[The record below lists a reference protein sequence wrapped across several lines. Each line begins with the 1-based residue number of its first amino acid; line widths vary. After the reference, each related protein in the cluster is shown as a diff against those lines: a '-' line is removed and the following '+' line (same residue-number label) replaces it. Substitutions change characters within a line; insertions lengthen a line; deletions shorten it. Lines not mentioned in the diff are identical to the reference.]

1 MALGLISVV
10 TPVYNESKNIPI
22 FFKQLNDI
30 ADSLEHK
37 LEVIFVDDGSRD
49 DSVAVIEQLK
59 HGKMTVRLIELSRN
73 FGKEIAT
80 TAGIEAA
87 KGDAVVIIDSD
98 LQHPISCMPEFVT
111 KWKEGCE
118 VVIGV
123 RATHEHDNALKK
135 YGSKMFYKIMNRI
148 SETKIVPHSTDY
160 RLIDR
165 KVVEAFKNFTERQ
178 RLTRGLIDWL
188 GFRRGYVHFKTGK
201 RIHGKPS
208 YSTSKLIKLALNS
221 FTAHSLFPL
230 RLAGY
235 IGLVLVLVFGALGL
249 FTYIEVFLLRDP
261 MGLGITGTALLAM
274 LLLFAIGIVLC
285 SLGLIALYIANIHGE
300 VINRPLYVV
309 RDQKKIYNSG

>member
-1 MALGLISVV
+1 MSKELISVV
-10 TPVYNESKNIPI
+10 TPVYNETKNIPI
-22 FFKQLNDI
+22 FFKQLNEI

-37 LEVIFVDDGSRD
+37 LELIFVDDGSSD
-49 DSVAVIEQLK
+49 DSVAIIEGLK
-59 HGKMTVRLIELSRN
+59 PKKVVVRLIELSRN
-73 FGKEIAT
+73 FGKEVAT

-87 KGDAVVIIDSD
+87 KGDAVIIIDSD
-98 LQHPISCMPEFVT
+98 LQHPIECIPEFIA
-111 KWKEGCE
+111 KWKEGYE

-123 RATHEHDNALKK
+123 RATHEHYNALKK
-135 YGSKMFYKIMNRI
+135 YGSKTFYKIMNRI

-165 KVVEAFKNFTERQ
+165 KVVEAFKGFTERQ

-188 GFRRGYVHFKTGK
+188 GFKRGYVYFKTGK

-208 YSTSKLIKLALNS
+208 YSTHKLIKLALNS

-235 IGLVLVLVFGALGL
+235 IGLAFILIFGVLGL
-249 FTYIEVFLLRDP
+249 FTYIEVFLMGDP
-261 MGLGITGTALLAM
+261 MGLNISGTALLAM

-309 RDQKKIYNSG
+309 RTHKEL